1 MEFTG
6 QISKMVS
13 SIGNPIEYVLP
24 IGEKKLILNKY
35 IGELIQIKF
44 NDEIRCINCKN
55 KIKKTYMQ
63 GYCYPCFISLPQTED
78 CVFKPHLCKAHLGEA
93 RDMVWAK
100 NNCLVSTY
108 VYLSLTS
115 NLKVGV
121 TRHSH
126 IPSRWI
132 DQGAHY
138 AIRFAKTPNRYLAG
152 LIELEISKYISDR
165 TQWRKMIL
173 GQYDELDLI
182 NKKNDLHE
190 YLPSNLDKYYLN
202 NENIVELKYPI
213 IINLE
218 KIKSFNIEKFKSIKK
233 KLIGIKGQ
241 YLMFDDSHVLNVR
254 KYTGYNF
261 TIKVF

>member
-93 RDMVWAK
+93 RDMDWAK

-152 LIELEISKYISDR
+152 LIESEISKYISDR
-165 TQWRKMIL
+165 TQWRRMIL

-182 NKKNDLHE
+182 DKKNDLHE
-190 YLPSNLDKYYLN
+190 YLPNNLEKYYLN
-202 NENIVELKYPI
+202 DENIVELKYPI
-213 IINLE
+213 INNLE
-218 KIKSFNIEKFKSIKK
+218 KIKSFNIEKFKTINK

-241 YLMFDDSHVLNVR
+241 YLMFDDNHVLNVR

>member
-138 AIRFAKTPNRYLAG
+138 AIRFAMTPNRYLAG

-213 IINLE
+213 INNLE

>member
-93 RDMVWAK
+93 RDMAWAK

>member
-6 QISKMVS
+6 QISKMIS
-13 SIGNPIEYVLP
+13 NIENPVEYSLP
-24 IGEKKLILNKY
+24 IGENKLILNKY
-35 IGELIQIKF
+35 IGELVQINF
-44 NDEIRCINCKN
+44 NDEIRCINCSN

-63 GYCYPCFISLPQTED
+63 GYCYPCFISLPQTEE
-78 CVFKPHLCKAHLGEA
+78 CVFKPHLCQAHLGKA
-93 RDMVWAK
+93 RDIEWAK
-100 NNCLVSTY
+100 NNCLVPTY

-121 TRHSH
+121 TRHNH

-138 AIRFAKTPNRYLAG
+138 AIKFAKTPNRHLAG

-182 NKKNDLHE
+182 KKKNNLQE
-190 YLPSNLDKYYLN
+190 YLPNNLEKYYLN
-202 NENIVELKYPI
+202 NEDMIELKYPI
-213 IINLE
+213 IKNLE
-218 KIKSFNIEKFKSIKK
+218 KIKSFNIEKFKTIKK

-241 YLMFDDSHVLNVR
+241 YLMFDDNHVLNVR

-261 TIKVF
+261 TIKIF

>member
-6 QISKMVS
+6 QISKMVP

-44 NDEIRCINCKN
+44 NDEIRCINCNN

-93 RDMVWAK
+93 RDMDWAK

-152 LIELEISKYISDR
+152 LIESEISKYISDR
-165 TQWRKMIL
+165 TQWRRMIL

-182 NKKNDLHE
+182 DKKNDLHE
-190 YLPSNLDKYYLN
+190 YLPNNLEKYYLN
-202 NENIVELKYPI
+202 DENIVELKYPI
-213 IINLE
+213 INNLE
-218 KIKSFNIEKFKSIKK
+218 KIKSFNIEKFKTINK

-241 YLMFDDSHVLNVR
+241 YLMFDDNHVLNVR

>member
-24 IGEKKLILNKY
+24 IGENKLILNKY

-44 NDEIRCINCKN
+44 NDEIRCINCNN

-93 RDMVWAK
+93 RDMDWAK

-121 TRHSH
+121 TRHNH

-132 DQGAHY
+132 DQGAHH
-138 AIRFAKTPNRYLAG
+138 AIKFAKTPNRYLAG
-152 LIELEISKYISDR
+152 LIELEISQYISDR

-173 GQYDELDLI
+173 GEYDELDL
-182 NKKNDLHE
+182 NKKKNDLQE
-190 YLPSNLDKYYLN
+190 YLSNNLKKYYLN
-202 NENIVELKYPI
+202 NADMIDLKYPI
-213 IINLE
+213 IKNLE
-218 KIKSFNIEKFKSIKK
+218 KIKSFNIEKFKTIKK

-241 YLMFDDSHVLNVR
+241 YLMFDDNHVLNVR

-261 TIKVF
+261 TIKIL